1 MWTRAG
7 GRSAAANVRA
17 SRRLGPVLGPFLG
30 PCLALLVSGCI
41 LGTEKPDLALEVP
54 QSYRAPHGAAEASL
68 PPLDWWRGFR
78 SSELTQLMEEAQAA
92 NFDIAVA
99 IARIR
104 QADAQAKIAGAPLF
118 PTLDLNASA
127 TRSRQATAVAAST
140 GGIGGSADR
149 TVYNANLTAS
159 YVLDFWGQNRAAL
172 LAAEQSAINSRFN
185 RDVVA
190 LTTIVTVANTYFQV
204 LAAQDRLRIARE
216 DLAAATR
223 ILNLIQQRLEAGTAS
238 ALDIAQQQTLV
249 DTQRAAIPPL
259 EQTLRQSI
267 AQLALLVGRAPEHFN
282 VKGGSMSRI
291 AVPRVTPGLPSEIL
305 NQRPDIRAAEA
316 QLASTNYSVES
327 ARAAFFPNIALTG
340 TTGFQSAALRTL
352 FGPGA
357 WFYTAAA
364 ALAQPIFD
372 GFLREGELDLQR
384 GRQQEALQ
392 TYRKSVISAFSDV
405 EIALIAIQQTAERE
419 RLQTAAVASARKAF
433 DISETRL
440 REGTVDLV
448 TVLQTQQTLFQNED
462 LLAQA
467 RLAHLQA
474 IVSLFQALG
483 GGWSPVKR
491 EMRHA

>member
-7 GRSAAANVRA
+7 GRSAADAGA
-17 SRRLGPVLGPFLG
+17 GRRLGPVLG

-41 LGTEKPDLALEVP
+41 LGTEKPDLALEIP

-68 PPLDWWRGFR
+68 PALDWWRGFR

-127 TRSRQATAVAAST
+127 TRSRAATAVAST
-140 GGIGGSADR
+140 GNIGGAPDR
-149 TVYNANLTAS
+149 TIYNANLTAS

-172 LAAEQSAINSRFN
+172 LAAEQSAINSRYN

-249 DTQRAAIPPL
+249 DSQRAAIPPL

-267 AQLALLVGRAPEHFN
+267 AQLALLVGRAPEHVN
-282 VKGGSMSRI
+282 VKGGSMNRI

-340 TTGFQSAALRTL
+340 TTGFQSAALQTL

-372 GFLREGELDLQR
+372 GFLRQGELDLQR

-405 EIALIAIQQTAERE
+405 EIALIAIRQTAERE
-419 RLQTAAVASARKAF
+419 RLLTAAVTSARKAF

-483 GGWSPVKR
+483 GGWSPPKR